1 MRRQFSLSLALEY
14 DVHMPANPHKQPW
27 RISVQELLLEYVV
40 PVIGG
45 ILAFLLATVF
55 GVTFWWALL
64 LALVGSFVF
73 QWLVAGIL
81 MGLVHF
87 TSWIAKEHSTLVGR
101 RNDTALDWLAH
112 PIVCS
117 GNVVCPGIDPDQP
130 LLPQRLQI
138 IFRLRL
144 LYNAWQANA
153 CDGRQMAPEDVDR
166 MEDFEERFRSSSGD
180 ENSLRR
186 DVMSFKAF
194 LPVFLTQGGT
204 IDVPE
209 RAVEWTTR
217 DIN

>member
-1 MRRQFSLSLALEY
+1 
-14 DVHMPANPHKQPW
+14 MPANPQKQPW
-27 RISVQELLLEYVV
+27 RISVQELVLEYVV

-64 LALVGSFVF
+64 IALVGSFVF
-73 QWLVAGIL
+73 QWLVVGVL
-81 MGLVHF
+81 MGLFHFAKLSSKDNPIRVH
-87 TSWIAKEHSTLVGR
+87 H
-101 RNDTALDWLAH
+101 RNPNPSVLDWLAH

-144 LYNAWQANA
+144 LYNTWQAYA
-153 CDGRQMAPEDVDR
+153 CDGRQMAVGDFDR
-166 MEDFEERFRSSSGD
+166 MEDFEERFRASSGD

-186 DVMSFKAF
+186 IVMNFKTF
-194 LPVFLTQGGT
+194 LPVFLTQGGP

-209 RAVEWTTR
+209 HAVEWTTR